1 MLCSLRTSINTS
13 FLYEA
18 VDERPPS
25 KIPLTDENHSRIFV
39 HAVQGS
45 VMADVSEVVARS
57 MNINEKLGPR
67 LQAAADQNAILRI
80 GWTNAG
86 DPVPKNGELGLCPA
100 LPDGARIRA
109 LGVLG
114 SWVAAFGKGG
124 SFTLQGDAGSF
135 LGAANQGTAI
145 VCERMAGDFAG
156 YMMKSGTITILD
168 GCGSDSGAMMA
179 GGVLV
184 IRGAA
189 GPRIG
194 GGMSDGVIVIHGD
207 VGPDPG
213 AGMTGGRIIINGR
226 CPTPPPGVVLRPLK
240 KNEVTEINALL
251 DDENLHVPSDAV
263 CLTPQEEMRIESVGF
278 AVSSGDLSQIGLLND
293 EEDRLP
299 PYATVDTVALVGIKE
314 HVQSLALPLP
324 LLPMLEQGSTMLAGK
339 SDGDGLS
346 TVLSRHPALVE
357 QQPRAVDLLMIQPT
371 NLLTVAEDLPQA
383 GGFAIDMER
392 LPSMNAE
399 HMDGLL
405 VALRAIAKSNVP
417 VMFIDGISRIQSLH
431 ERAAYHQIDVALAR
445 IEDGSGLSEAASLP
459 MMGRSAKA
467 HLSGQEIQT
476 GLMLGFAANAH
487 DLAVLVGSGINI
499 VSCETPMVETQD
511 IAFWLQGTQ
520 GDLSDELRR
529 IGLSSI
535 DMLDR
540 KHLRALDHETAA
552 VSGLRLAGYGRPLPH
567 WFAR

>member
-1 MLCSLRTSINTS
+1 MLCSVRTSINTS
-13 FLYEA
+13 FLEDA
-18 VDERPPS
+18 EDWRPPL
-25 KIPLTDENHSRIFV
+25 KIPLTDDYHSRIFV

-45 VMADVSEVVARS
+45 AMADVSEVVARS
-57 MNINEKLGPR
+57 MSINEKLGPR

-124 SFTLQGDAGSF
+124 SFTLQGDAGSY
-135 LGAANQGTAI
+135 LGAANQGTTI
-145 VCERMAGDFAG
+145 VCERMAGNFTG
-156 YMMKSGTITILD
+156 YMMNSGTITVLD
-168 GCGSDSGAMMA
+168 GSGSDSGAMMA
-179 GGVLV
+179 GGVLI
-184 IRGAA
+184 IRGAS

-194 GGMSDGVIVIHGD
+194 GGMSDGLIVIHGD

-240 KNEVTEINALL
+240 KKEVTEINALL
-251 DDENLHVPSDAV
+251 DDESLHVPSDAV
-263 CLTPQEEMRIESVGF
+263 CLTPQEEMLIESVGF

-293 EEDRLP
+293 QEERLP

-314 HVQSLALPLP
+314 TVQSLALPLP
-324 LLPMLEQGSTMLAGK
+324 LLPMLEHGTTMLAGK
-339 SDGDGLS
+339 NESDELG
-346 TVLSRHPALVE
+346 TVLNRHPALVE
-357 QQPRAVDLLMIQPT
+357 EKPRAVDLLMIQAT
-371 NLLTVAEDLPQA
+371 NLLTVADDLPKA
-383 GGFAIDMER
+383 GGFAMDIGR
-392 LPSMNAE
+392 LPPMNAE
-399 HMDGLL
+399 QIDGLL
-405 VALRAIAKSNVP
+405 VALRALIKPDAP

-431 ERAAYHQIDVALAR
+431 EKAAYHSVDVAMAR

-487 DLAVLVGSGINI
+487 DLAVLVASGVDI
-499 VSCETPMVETQD
+499 VSCETPMAETQD
-511 IAFWLQGTQ
+511 IGYWLQGTQ
-520 GDLSDELRR
+520 GDLSNELRR
-529 IGLSSI
+529 IGLNSI

-540 KHLRALDHETAA
+540 KHLRALDHETAS

>member
-1 MLCSLRTSINTS
+1 MRCSVRTSINTS
-13 FLYEA
+13 FLHEA
-18 VDERPPS
+18 DEWRPPA
-25 KIPLTDENHSRIFV
+25 KLPLTEDNDSRIFV

-57 MNINEKLGPR
+57 MSINEKLGPR

-124 SFTLQGDAGSF
+124 SFTLQGDAGSY
-135 LGAANQGTAI
+135 LGAANQGTTI

-156 YMMKSGTITILD
+156 YMMKSGTITVLD
-168 GCGSDSGAMMA
+168 GSGSDSGAMMA
-179 GGVLV
+179 GGVLI
-184 IRGAA
+184 IRGAS

-194 GGMSDGVIVIHGD
+194 GGMTDGLIVIHGD

-226 CPTPPPGVVLRPLK
+226 CPTPPPGVVLRPLTK
-240 KNEVTEINALL
+240 KEVIEINALL
-251 DDENLHVPSDAV
+251 DDESLHVPSDAV
-263 CLTPQEEMRIESVGF
+263 CLTPQEEMMIESVGF

-314 HVQSLALPLP
+314 SVKSLALPLP
-324 LLPMLEQGSTMLAGK
+324 LLPILEDGATMLAGK
-339 SDGDGLS
+339 NESDGLS
-346 TVLSRHPALVE
+346 TVLNRHPALVE
-357 QQPRAVDLLMIQPT
+357 QKPRAVDLLLIQPT
-371 NLLTVAEDLPQA
+371 NLLTIAEDLPKA

-392 LPSMNAE
+392 MPPMIAE
-399 HMDGLL
+399 HIDGLL
-405 VALRAIAKSNVP
+405 VALRALAKADVP

-431 ERAAYHQIDVALAR
+431 QKAAYHQIDVAMAR

-459 MMGRSAKA
+459 MMGRSTKTN
-467 HLSGQEIQT
+467 LSGHEIQT

-499 VSCETPMVETQD
+499 VSCEAPMAETQD
-511 IAFWLQGTQ
+511 IGYWLQGTQ
-520 GDLSDELRR
+520 ADLSDQLRR

-540 KHLRALDHETAA
+540 KHLRALDHETAS
-552 VSGLRLAGYGRPLPH
+552 VGGLRLAGYGRPLPH